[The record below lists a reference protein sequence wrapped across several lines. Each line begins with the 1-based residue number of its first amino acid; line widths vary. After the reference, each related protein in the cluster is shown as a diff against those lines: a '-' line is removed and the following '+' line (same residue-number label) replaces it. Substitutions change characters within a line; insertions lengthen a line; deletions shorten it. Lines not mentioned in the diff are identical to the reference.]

1 MSMPERAHDVFVWV
15 WPWSVCYF
23 LRWVRPLPK
32 TAAGPRCLPR
42 GGLATR
48 LHGNP
53 HEAAAANLWLH
64 VRPPNM
70 LTPPDW
76 ALGRAGRVWLMWL
89 VTANHN
95 PNPSAAALR
104 PRSER
109 PHTRWKENIG
119 IDPCRCYG
127 CHLQSTSSSFVAAN
141 AIPAYHSFPSNILRG
156 LFHHVYTLN

>member
-1 MSMPERAHDVFVWV
+1 MAEGRGAKNPGREGVQHKTNTCRSKSCFFCFEWERKRRWWLSMSMPERAHDVFVWV

-64 VRPPNM
+64 VRPPN
-70 LTPPDW
+70 PPDW
-76 ALGRAGRVWLMWL
+76 ARL
-89 VTANHN
+89 VACGSCGWWPPTIT
-95 PNPSAAALR
+95 PTLR
-104 PRSER
+104 PLLFGLDR
-109 PHTRWKENIG
+109 K
-119 IDPCRCYG
+119 DP
-127 CHLQSTSSSFVAAN
+127 
-141 AIPAYHSFPSNILRG
+141 
-156 LFHHVYTLN
+156 TLDGKKTLE